1 MLVFVSSTV
10 SLPMLVC
17 ASVEGG
23 LEGVDSLGT
32 GISSGDVCF
41 AVCFSATGFRCTRLR
56 RTIGSFHNICDRGS
70 SSLPLTSAVVQ
81 VFEDGLYTA
90 TACPDDKSSSSL
102 LCLCPCCW
110 RCDSWRPCKYSKSS
124 SFVFSRCRRP
134 LDDKSVR

>member
-10 SLPMLVC
+10 SLSVIVC

-32 GISSGDVCF
+32 GISSGDVFF
-41 AVCFSATGFRCTRLR
+41 AVCFSATGFRCIRLR
-56 RTIGSFHNICDRGS
+56 RNSEPLVVLTTYDRGS
-70 SSLPLTSAVVQ
+70 SSLSLTVVQ

-102 LCLCPCCW
+102 LCLCPC
-110 RCDSWRPCKYSKSS
+110 R
-124 SFVFSRCRRP
+124 
-134 LDDKSVR
+134 